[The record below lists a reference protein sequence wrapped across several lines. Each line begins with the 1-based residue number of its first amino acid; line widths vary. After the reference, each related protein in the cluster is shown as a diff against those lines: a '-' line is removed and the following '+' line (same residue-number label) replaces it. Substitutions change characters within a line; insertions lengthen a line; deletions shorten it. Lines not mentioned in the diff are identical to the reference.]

1 MKNKDITS
9 AIVGGGFFA
18 IPYLALSVTFL
29 PALAM
34 GAAAFVGTELL
45 LSGKPKLTLKE
56 TDKPLYLKLETAK
69 KQNKVIIN
77 NITNIEDEDIKR
89 NLKDIHETVKNI
101 IETIENKP
109 KKAKNIN
116 NFFEYYLPVFVSIV
130 QKYDEIENQ
139 RLKDKESK
147 NFMNKA
153 ADMIKEAKSAFNN
166 ILSGLYESDIV
177 DADAEMKVFNSM
189 VKADGIGTN
198 ELIKEDED
206 E

>member
-1 MKNKDITS
+1 
-9 AIVGGGFFA
+9 
-18 IPYLALSVTFL
+18 
-29 PALAM
+29 M

-56 TDKPLYLKLETAK
+56 ADKPLYLKLETAK

-77 NITNIEDEDIKR
+77 NVVNIEDEEVKKD
-89 NLKDIHETVKNI
+89 LKDIHETVKNI
-101 IETIENKP
+101 IQTIESKP

-139 RLKDKESK
+139 RLKDKDSK

-153 ADMIKEAKSAFNN
+153 AGMIKEAKTAFNN

-189 VKADGIGTN
+189 IKADGIGAN